1 MMNQIAA
8 PAPKRRKSARRAEI
22 LRAARQV
29 FLARQYE
36 EAAVAEIAH
45 RADCVEG
52 TIYTYFKSKREL
64 FDSVIAEFYDE
75 LIADIGPRFA
85 SIDGTR
91 DRLNLLIAR
100 HLQIAVDDPSIARL
114 TSRHQFEAHSYFG
127 SPLHGLNRRYTQF
140 MMRTIRDGIERGE
153 LRADLDPALARDVVF
168 GGLEHIVWNA
178 LGQGRRIEPARTA
191 RELADMLLAGWQAAP
206 PQEASDPVKRLTAR
220 VNRIEDQLKRKGLR
234 S

>member
-1 MMNQIAA
+1 MSTTSTTV
-8 PAPKRRKSARRAEI
+8 PKRRKSARRAEI

-52 TIYTYFKSKREL
+52 TIYTYFKNKREL

-75 LIADIGPRFA
+75 LIADIAPRFA
-85 SIDGTR
+85 SVDGTR

-114 TSRHQFEAHSYFG
+114 TSRRQFEAQSYFG
-127 SPLHGLNRRYTQF
+127 SPLHGLNRRYTRF

-153 LRADLDPALARDVVF
+153 LRTDLDPALARDVVF

-191 RELADMLLAGWQAAP
+191 RELTDMLLAGWQAVP
-206 PQEASDPVKRLTAR
+206 PQEGSDPMKRLTAR